1 MGEINF
7 DALDLNLLRVFD
19 ALFLEGSTTRAGER
33 LHLSQSAIS
42 HALGRLR
49 HILKDELF
57 VRSASGMTPT
67 ALSLEIGPTVH
78 QLLSQLRTALSTPAF
93 EPGRSERVFT
103 IACGD
108 YTTAVLL
115 PELVERLGDSAPGI
129 HLRMVPIHPTNVTE
143 MHDGLI
149 DLIIADFG
157 HVPDQFSTEFLIED
171 KVVLV
176 MRKGNPH
183 ARPPLTLK
191 QLSELPLVVPSFG
204 IREEDRCSAES
215 LTNWR
220 GLEIRGGWHLG
231 LLSDLEQQRDIS
243 HVAAPRWVTMISI
256 LSAIDLVSKTDF
268 VAVIPAR
275 MIAGKADA
283 FGLEIWELPQ
293 PSLPMPSK
301 SLSLQMV
308 WHRTHGAQPSV
319 LWLRDL
325 LRDVAVDVSAQP
337 VAEFARPGVRAVR

>member
-1 MGEINF
+1 MAEINF

-19 ALFLEGSTTRAGER
+19 ALYLEGSTTRAGER
-33 LHLSQSAIS
+33 LNLSQSAIS

-78 QLLSQLRTALSTPAF
+78 QLLSQLRSALSTPKF
-93 EPGRSERVFT
+93 EPGKSEKVFT

-108 YTTAVLL
+108 YTTSVLL
-115 PELVERLGDSAPGI
+115 PALVARIGDSAPGI

-149 DLIIADFG
+149 DLILADFG

-191 QLSELPLVVPSFG
+191 QLSEVPLVVPSFG

-231 LLSDLEQQRDIS
+231 LLSELEQQRDMS
-243 HVAAPRWVTMISI
+243 HMPAPRRVTTISI

-275 MIAGKADA
+275 MVAGKADPL
-283 FGLEIWELPQ
+283 GLEVLELPQ
-293 PSLPMPSK
+293 PSLPTPSK

-325 LRDVAVDVSAQP
+325 LRDVALEVNAGP
-337 VAEFARPGVRAVR
+337 VADFTKPSVRAIR

>member
-115 PELVERLGDSAPGI
+115 PALVERLADMAPGI

-143 MHDGLI
+143 MHDGLV

-157 HVPDQFSTEFLIED
+157 HVPDQFSAEFLIED

-183 ARPPLTLK
+183 ARPPLSLK

-243 HVAAPRWVTMISI
+243 HVAAPRRVTMISI

-268 VAVIPAR
+268 AAVIPAR

-283 FGLEIWELPQ
+283 FGLDILELPQ
-293 PSLPMPSK
+293 PSLPRPSK

-319 LWLRDL
+319 LWLRDM
-325 LRDVAVDVSAQP
+325 LRDVALEVSARP
-337 VAEFARPGVRAVR
+337 VAEFARSSVRIVR